1 MCTFNSY
8 SFNNTHVKQP
18 IVYISAFSFLSSALL
33 FLLLLNLLLLA
44 LEKQSFG
51 RACAHIL
58 YFFFPSFC
66 IPHNT
71 LKGQIFKISNLM
83 LFAFRPLPRFGRLL
97 NLLATKSKRN
107 RCIYHRRQNRGFV
120 VAGVGEVVG
129 EENPSSS
136 RDKNKREKRTRKDA
150 LHSALREISNSS
162 SNDDD
167 GSSREQKQPDGRF
180 RETAIDKAKSQALR
194 FLAAKPRTKKELELK
209 LVEDKGY
216 EVEDAREALEEIER
230 LGLHSDK
237 LYSEQWAR
245 MKWRQSRWNKWKVA
259 SELKRRGVDEN
270 DVEDGLWKVYAD
282 WERSLRE
289 ELLNACRD
297 YEDACSGVY
306 DDGTTNNN
314 SEVLRFTHES
324 DVSVSG
330 AEGEDESAV
339 VGKRASEL
347 FASARKQWVSGA
359 SARYLKDDSEAKTRR
374 LFAWLQRRGFDHNV
388 ARIVAETLKEE
399 DQRERWRRE
408 EEEEKEEESVGE

>member
-51 RACAHIL
+51 RARAHIF

-162 SNDDD
+162 SNDD

>member
-1 MCTFNSY
+1 MLTFLISFSQAY
-8 SFNNTHVKQP
+8 S
-18 IVYISAFSFLSSALL
+18 
-33 FLLLLNLLLLA
+33 
-44 LEKQSFG
+44 
-51 RACAHIL
+51 
-58 YFFFPSFC
+58 

-71 LKGQIFKISNLM
+71 LKGRYLKFPNLM
-83 LFAFRPLPRFGRLL
+83 LAFRPLPRFGRLL
-97 NLLATKSKRN
+97 NLLATKSRNN
-107 RCIYHRRQNRGFV
+107 RCYHRRQNRFV

-129 EENPSSS
+129 EENSSSS
-136 RDKNKREKRTRKDA
+136 RDENKREKRTRKDA
-150 LHSALREISNSS
+150 LNSALREISNSS
-162 SNDDD
+162 SNDD
-167 GSSREQKQPDGRF
+167 GLQQKQPDGRF

-374 LFAWLQRRGFDHNV
+374 LFAWLQRRGFDHSV

-408 EEEEKEEESVGE
+408 EEEEKEEESGGE

>member
-1 MCTFNSY
+1 MLTFFI
-8 SFNNTHVKQP
+8 SFSQA
-18 IVYISAFSFLSSALL
+18 Y
-33 FLLLLNLLLLA
+33 
-44 LEKQSFG
+44 
-51 RACAHIL
+51 
-58 YFFFPSFC
+58 C

-71 LKGQIFKISNLM
+71 LKGQKFKISNLM

-97 NLLATKSKRN
+97 NLLATKSKHSRY
-107 RCIYHRRQNRGFV
+107 IYHRRQNRFV

-162 SNDDD
+162 SNDD

-374 LFAWLQRRGFDHNV
+374 LFAWLQRRGFDHSV

>member
-1 MCTFNSY
+1 MLTFFI
-8 SFNNTHVKQP
+8 SFSQA
-18 IVYISAFSFLSSALL
+18 Y
-33 FLLLLNLLLLA
+33 
-44 LEKQSFG
+44 
-51 RACAHIL
+51 
-58 YFFFPSFC
+58 C

-107 RCIYHRRQNRGFV
+107 RCIYHRRQNRFV

-162 SNDDD
+162 SNDD

-374 LFAWLQRRGFDHNV
+374 LFAWLQRRGFDHSV

>member
-1 MCTFNSY
+1 MNS
-8 SFNNTHVKQP
+8 SQH
-18 IVYISAFSFLSSALL
+18 A
-33 FLLLLNLLLLA
+33 
-44 LEKQSFG
+44 
-51 RACAHIL
+51 RA
-58 YFFFPSFC
+58 
-66 IPHNT
+66 
-71 LKGQIFKISNLM
+71 QIFKISNLM
-83 LFAFRPLPRFGRLL
+83 LAFRPLPRFGRLL
-97 NLLATKSKRN
+97 NLLATKSKNTR
-107 RCIYHRRQNRGFV
+107 YHHRRQNHRV

-136 RDKNKREKRTRKDA
+136 YDNKREKRTRKDA
-150 LHSALREISNSS
+150 LNSALREISTS
-162 SNDDD
+162 SNDD
-167 GSSREQKQPDGRF
+167 GLQQKQPDGRF

-216 EVEDAREALEEIER
+216 EVEDARKALEEIER

-314 SEVLRFTHES
+314 STVLRFTHES
-324 DVSVSG
+324 DVNVSG